1 MRPFGSII
9 TTLFVFIIILIAV
22 FIINPNSKA
31 SSHNSAK
38 IQSNKLVKIETRSGV
53 TQKFIIIKPS
63 DPVASVIL
71 FTGGKGKIGLES
83 FSGKPTVKSKGI
95 FAKAREDFARNDL
108 IVALVHAPSDQQQKF
123 GMNKIL
129 KENNE
134 PFRVSN
140 KHVQDIKA
148 ISSYLKNEANIP
160 IWLVGHS
167 MGTFSASNGA
177 IHIKDG
183 VDGLVLLSSVTRKPP
198 KWKTFKAYPN
208 GILTMGFDKITV
220 PTLIAFHKD
229 DKCPGSPAMDAPEIK
244 KALVNSPAVEVV
256 YFSGGKKPGPE
267 PCHWKAT
274 HGFYGIEN
282 QVVSAIVDFIKSNS
296 K

>member
-1 MRPFGSII
+1 MRLFGSRI
-9 TTLFVFIIILIAV
+9 TTLLFLIITSISV

-38 IQSNKLVKIETRSGV
+38 IQSNELVKIETRSGV

-71 FTGGKGKIGLES
+71 FTGGTGKIGLGSS
-83 FSGKPTVKSKGI
+83 FGKPTVKSKGI
-95 FAKAREDFARNDL
+95 LAKTREDFARNGL

-129 KENNE
+129 KGSNK

-148 ISSYLKNEANIP
+148 VISYLKNEANIP
-160 IWLVGHS
+160 VWLVGHS
-167 MGTFSASNGA
+167 MGTFSVSNGT

-208 GILTMGFDKITV
+208 GILTMDFDKITV
-220 PTLIAFHKD
+220 PTLIASHKD
-229 DKCPGSPAMDAPEIK
+229 DKCPGSPALDAPEIK

-256 YFSGGKKPGPE
+256 YFSGGKKPGSE

-274 HGFYGIEN
+274 HGFYGI
-282 QVVSAIVDFIKSNS
+282 
-296 K
+296 